1 MLSRRGSEQPQRVS
15 SGKGPLLT
23 WSVPPTPHRRGP
35 GPVPGAVASASTC
48 LSCCGA
54 FPLAVRLP
62 SPQHICSARL
72 CPHSS
77 PSWSWPPRLRPSC
90 AGRVRCPCRQG
101 PQPPAGQLCRG
112 QQGVSLVGGYL
123 PWHTRDPVRRFCPA
137 GPSSGVLVAPTPQL
151 PAPQLSLVFCGAHPP
166 PALLTCRW
174 PSFSSCPAQRGRVRK
189 GSRAVSPPGGPA
201 PPHWGCPHSGPR
213 GST

>member
-1 MLSRRGSEQPQRVS
+1 MLSRRGSEQHQRVS
-15 SGKGPLLT
+15 SRKGPLLT

-35 GPVPGAVASASTC
+35 GPVPGAAASASTC

-54 FPLAVRLP
+54 FLLAVRLP

-77 PSWSWPPRLRPSC
+77 PSWSWSPRLRPSC

-166 PALLTCRW
+166 PSSAHLSVALILFL
-174 PSFSSCPAQRGRVRK
+174 PSSE
-189 GSRAVSPPGGPA
+189 
-201 PPHWGCPHSGPR
+201 GPR
-213 GST
+213 QEGVLGCQPTRGPGTSTLGLPSLWASG